1 MLEER
6 GVRVQPPQADVFL
19 TLTAS
24 GPLDVIKAAVAEL
37 AGKYPRS
44 GPFIADGA
52 EPVPAAAR
60 AVTTAEHP
68 PATDPPPSQAAQQC
82 AATTA
87 DRSRCKLPAMPGG
100 VTCAIHARRTRVHE
114 AASDAAGASER
125 DTLMGEAGA
134 SEPGAAGGRADA
146 ERIAARQRSA
156 TPRPGVARELAAAH
170 ERDVVLGKAATAE
183 PGAADGQVAARR
195 VLDRL
200 WMRPWPRP
208 VKWLPMRPRPTSR
221 SGGRISRIPPPPGW
235 LRLRHPRGPEL
246 EDNYEAPME
255 PLCGILGPLS
265 SGSGSPGTPRVVAQA
280 ASPVQGDRRAPEPGS
295 GWAPATAVP
304 VSAGQVPGAP
314 AGSKPRSRSSYWKVA
329 VVVLVM
335 ALVITG
341 SLTLVLSGH
350 FAQRDREASAH
361 GSRIEARTSNLAAA
375 WVVSQV
381 SRGAVVSCDP
391 VMCQAL
397 RARGLPASD
406 LYSLGP
412 DTTSPLPSEVI
423 VATAAVRAQ
432 FGDLL
437 SAVYAPAVIAS
448 FGSGQR
454 RIDIRD
460 VALHGTAAYWSVL
473 HRDLLSRKAAGTEL
487 LRNGRIAAS
496 ALARSQ
502 LTAGKVDSRL
512 LTAIAVMASIHPVYL
527 VAFHSFAPGATA
539 GLPLR
544 FVDVAETGSRSQA
557 YRPIT
562 ARFVRSM
569 VGFRSAQR
577 APFQP
582 ARVQT
587 VRLAGRPGCPPH
599 RVCRT
604 KPARTA
610 RPLIRET
617 GSPTC
622 TTACASPD
630 TEHLMGR
637 AEPAALDDDECA

>member
-1 MLEER
+1 
-6 GVRVQPPQADVFL
+6 
-19 TLTAS
+19 
-24 GPLDVIKAAVAEL
+24 
-37 AGKYPRS
+37 
-44 GPFIADGA
+44 
-52 EPVPAAAR
+52 
-60 AVTTAEHP
+60 
-68 PATDPPPSQAAQQC
+68 
-82 AATTA
+82 
-87 DRSRCKLPAMPGG
+87 
-100 VTCAIHARRTRVHE
+100 
-114 AASDAAGASER
+114 
-125 DTLMGEAGA
+125 
-134 SEPGAAGGRADA
+134 
-146 ERIAARQRSA
+146 
-156 TPRPGVARELAAAH
+156 
-170 ERDVVLGKAATAE
+170 
-183 PGAADGQVAARR
+183 
-195 VLDRL
+195 
-200 WMRPWPRP
+200 
-208 VKWLPMRPRPTSR
+208 
-221 SGGRISRIPPPPGW
+221 
-235 LRLRHPRGPEL
+235 
-246 EDNYEAPME
+246 
-255 PLCGILGPLS
+255 
-265 SGSGSPGTPRVVAQA
+265 
-280 ASPVQGDRRAPEPGS
+280 
-295 GWAPATAVP
+295 
-304 VSAGQVPGAP
+304 
-314 AGSKPRSRSSYWKVA
+314 
-329 VVVLVM
+329 M

-350 FAQRDREASAH
+350 FARGGREASAH

-381 SRGAVVSCDP
+381 SRGAG
-391 VMCQAL
+391 VMRPGYAQAL

-423 VATAAVRAQ
+423 VATAAVPAQ

-512 LTAIAVMASIHPVYL
+512 LTAVAVMASIHPVYL

-544 FVDVAETGSRSQA
+544 FINVAETGSRSQA

-599 RVCRT
+599 RVCRQARSDCSAPNQGDRVANLHYRVR
-604 KPARTA
+604 KP
-610 RPLIRET
+610 
-617 GSPTC
+617 
-622 TTACASPD
+622 
-630 TEHLMGR
+630 
-637 AEPAALDDDECA
+637 